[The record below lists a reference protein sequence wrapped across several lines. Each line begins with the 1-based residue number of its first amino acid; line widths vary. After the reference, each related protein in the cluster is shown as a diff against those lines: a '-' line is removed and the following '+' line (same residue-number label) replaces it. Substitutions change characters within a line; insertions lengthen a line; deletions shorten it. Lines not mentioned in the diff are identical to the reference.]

1 MQHNSIGLLKIS
13 HRVLPCLVA
22 LLLVLSLVTMPMK
35 VEATTG
41 VAAIAIGAAGSF
53 TPVGYGIAAVALL
66 IALCG
71 AVITSSAD
79 LARESEVVYSS
90 LDPSVQA
97 WMDSTGQKLASGSET
112 VSFVIP
118 QVVINNF
125 NNNYKKDDDNEKN
138 KLSSNLPYVAVG
150 ADQLTRLDQLNPLNV
165 MSSDVTGLL
174 AQGVDLLT
182 SLSLALETFQYDA
195 DDQYKNM
202 KAGFY
207 DQMIE
212 TRVYLGSHIE
222 SMKNALYD
230 RISNLANRMETQ
242 SVETRQVLQEVLH
255 QTTTDIYDNITLARN
270 QIVVQLVQTRGAV
283 TNSFSGI
290 KSAIDSIAAD
300 VGSLAGS
307 KDDTEDQ
314 IAIAPPFSVP
324 NLKSKIT
331 SIAEGFN
338 DLFQRSDVDE
348 DKDYPWLPF
357 NLFKNKDGSKGFFL
371 DMFDDSEFMNTLKS
385 FYDFVA
391 ALWLLFPL
399 AIRYFISFA
408 FGTPIIVGL
417 AKMFAG

>member
-1 MQHNSIGLLKIS
+1 MQHKSIPPLKIS
-13 HRVLPCLVA
+13 QRVMCCMVA
-22 LLLVLSLVTMPMK
+22 LLLILTLASFPIKASAMKMIFDKDQGYVGNLSSGGGGGVQMAAGAALMSVMIAAAGDLADDAASGIVKLWNSLSSSVKSWFEKDAVEALDGIPVRVPEEVIDELEEKGAQYGVAFPAGDLFLRPITSELDLSSLTFEDCFAMSLQELMVYNLSLLSTLHLVLTDFRYD
-35 VEATTG
+35 V
-41 VAAIAIGAAGSF
+41 
-53 TPVGYGIAAVALL
+53 
-66 IALCG
+66 
-71 AVITSSAD
+71 SA
-79 LARESEVVYSS
+79 
-90 LDPSVQA
+90 
-97 WMDSTGQKLASGSET
+97 
-112 VSFVIP
+112 
-118 QVVINNF
+118 
-125 NNNYKKDDDNEKN
+125 
-138 KLSSNLPYVAVG
+138 
-150 ADQLTRLDQLNPLNV
+150 
-165 MSSDVTGLL
+165 
-174 AQGVDLLT
+174 
-182 SLSLALETFQYDA
+182 
-195 DDQYKNM
+195 QYKNM
-202 KAGFY
+202 KAVYY

-242 SVETRQVLQEVLH
+242 FVETRQVLQEVLH

-283 TNSFSGI
+283 TNSLSGI

-338 DLFQRSDVDE
+338 DLFQRSDADE